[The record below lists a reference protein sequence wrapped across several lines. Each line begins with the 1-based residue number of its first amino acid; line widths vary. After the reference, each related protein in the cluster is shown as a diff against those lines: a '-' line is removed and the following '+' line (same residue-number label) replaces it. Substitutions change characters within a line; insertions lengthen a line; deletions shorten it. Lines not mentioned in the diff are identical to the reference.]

1 MTQFVNA
8 LNSVIINPLL
18 ILLFAAGLTVF
29 VYGVAEFFF
38 KFNIQG
44 DEHSKEYGKQHMLW
58 GIVGMFVMASA
69 LGIIAVI
76 QNTVNSL

>member
-1 MTQFVNA
+1 MGQLVQA
-8 LNSVIINPLL
+8 LNNVIINPLL
-18 ILLFAAGLTVF
+18 ILLFAGGLAVF

-44 DEHSKEYGKQHMLW
+44 DEHAKEDGKSHMLW